1 MMAGLYD
8 RPDLYDP
15 VAGNSAE
22 VLAFYADLAGAR
34 PVSILDVGC
43 GSGRYAFPLAA
54 RGHRVTGVDASEPML
69 AIARQE
75 AERHN
80 LSLAL
85 FEADFRGF
93 LLAGRTFDLAIST
106 ASTLLH
112 LTTDDDLLRCLRSV
126 ARHLQ
131 PGGRFAF
138 DLFVPSREILFR
150 PPGKRFSLCAFEHP
164 ELGPVR
170 LEETTSYDGETQ
182 MLAADWVW
190 SDMAGRVL
198 HDAHFE
204 LRQRFPD
211 ELVVLLAL
219 APFQLVARY
228 GDFDRSPFTEAS
240 GRQIYVL
247 EALG

>member
-1 MMAGLYD
+1 MAGLYD

-15 VAGNSAE
+15 VAGKSSG
-22 VLAFYADLAGAR
+22 VLAFYADVAGGA
-34 PVSILDVGC
+34 PASILDVGC
-43 GSGRYAFPLAA
+43 GSGRYAVPLAA
-54 RGHRVTGVDASEPML
+54 LGHRVTGVDASEPML

-75 AERHN
+75 AERHDV
-80 LSLAL
+80 SLTL
-85 FEADFRGF
+85 FDADFRDF
-93 LLAGRTFDLAIST
+93 LLAGRTYDLAIS
-106 ASTLLH
+106 AANTLLH
-112 LTTDDDLLRCLRSV
+112 MTTDDDLLRCLRSV

-138 DLFVPSREILFR
+138 DLFVPSLEILGR
-150 PPGKRFSLCAFEHP
+150 PPGKRVPLCAFEHP

-204 LRQRFPD
+204 LRQRFPE
-211 ELVVLLAL
+211 ELVVLLSL
-219 APFQLVARY
+219 APFRLVARY
-228 GDFDRSPFTEAS
+228 GDFDFSPFTEQS
-240 GRQIYVL
+240 WRQIYVL
-247 EALG
+247 ETPA